1 MTTPGLRE
9 RKKRATR
16 EALRAAALRLA
27 VEHGPDGVRVED
39 IAEAAGV
46 SPRTYHNYFAGREQ
60 AIVSAV
66 TADREERVAAALAAR
81 PAGVRLAEAVTDA
94 VVEQYTGT
102 GEQAPEALL
111 LILARPALR
120 EAFLDTTAG
129 IEAPL
134 AAAIT
139 ARLAAAQQHRA
150 TGPESA
156 RVLAA
161 ATAAAVRIALADW
174 LRPPADPAGEVGPA
188 GEAGPAA
195 AAGLVVPAGP
205 LPERLRAALAP
216 LAPAFDA
223 AEQQSAGQQSA
234 EQRPTG
240 PVRRVVPNVKVAG
253 EGAQRANREFYGRL
267 GLAEVMNHG
276 WIMTLAAPAA
286 PAAQVS
292 FAVRDATA
300 PVLPDLSVEVAD
312 VDAAHAAMLA
322 AGAEVVHPLSD
333 EEWGVRRFFV
343 RDPNGLV
350 VNVLGHR

>member
-111 LILARPALR
+111 LILTRPALR

-150 TGPESA
+150 AGPESA

-174 LRPPADPAGEVGPA
+174 LRPPAGPA

-234 EQRPTG
+234 GQQSAGQQSAG

-276 WIMTLAAPAA
+276 WIMTLAAPAV

-312 VDAAHAAMLA
+312 VDAAHTAMLA